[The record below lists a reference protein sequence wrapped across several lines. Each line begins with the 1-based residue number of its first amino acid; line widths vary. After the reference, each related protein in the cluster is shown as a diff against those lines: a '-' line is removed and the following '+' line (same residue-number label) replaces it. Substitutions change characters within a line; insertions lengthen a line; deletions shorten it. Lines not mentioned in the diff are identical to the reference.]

1 MAPPVSLHTRA
12 PPRHRA
18 TSTTPLILPA
28 TSQDNLAT
36 AKEVLQDE
44 RVALLRYRLVPSQMD
59 EAHFW
64 RALFYRLSL
73 PDDDSGVEEGAVV
86 LRSPIVVERTPARKA
101 PPPAA
106 PHDAAAVDEGVLV
119 ETPTVSVPM
128 PPLNDDYFTPQG
140 TARGSYE
147 GFESLKAPPSHE

>member
-1 MAPPVSLHTRA
+1 M
-12 PPRHRA
+12 
-18 TSTTPLILPA
+18 
-28 TSQDNLAT
+28 
-36 AKEVLQDE
+36 LQNE
-44 RVALLRYRLVPSQMD
+44 SVALLRYRLVPSQMD

-86 LRSPIVVERTPARKA
+86 LRSPVVVQSTPVRKA

-106 PHDAAAVDEGVLV
+106 SAPPDAAAVDEGVLV

-128 PPLNDDYFTPQG
+128 PPLDDDYFTPQG

-147 GFESLKAPPSHE
+147 GFESREAPPSHE